1 MHAHLYFCVL
11 HTRIHMSYITDA
23 SHGFPGPWKMGTHQ
37 LFLSR
42 AYMLGRKTEQV
53 FPKAFRSSNKREI
66 KDVIGYSGSEPA
78 KYLTAI
84 FCCDKQSLSVSG
96 T

>member
-1 MHAHLYFCVL
+1 MLIVL
-11 HTRIHMSYITDA
+11 HTHIHMSYITDA
-23 SHGFPGPWKMGTHQ
+23 SHGFPGPRKMVAHQ

-53 FPKAFRSSNKREI
+53 FPKALRSSNKREI
-66 KDVIGYSGSEPA
+66 KDALSHSGAEPA

-84 FCCDKQSLSVSG
+84 FCCDKQSLGVSG